1 MKKCYY
7 FLMVMLLALVSVNL
21 TACGDDKD
29 EPSTGGDV
37 VGTWQQIYNDEDGQS
52 EILVQFTKDGKF
64 HEVDVYKEVG
74 GEVDV
79 DIEHGN
85 YTIQG
90 NKMTIRY
97 DDDDY
102 YIECTFSV
110 KGDKMTVSQSGYS
123 LVYNRVSDSLI
134 QRYL

>member
-1 MKKCYY
+1 MKKL
-7 FLMVMLLALVSVNL
+7 FALLFAAAVLGMAFVS
-21 TACGDDKD
+21 CGDDKD

-79 DIEHGN
+79 DIEHGT

>member
-1 MKKCYY
+1 M
-7 FLMVMLLALVSVNL
+7 AQIII
-21 TACGDDKD
+21 TPWGDEMDKD
-29 EPSTGGDV
+29 EYDMIRREEEHDRMLEA
-37 VGTWQQIYNDEDGQS
+37 Q
-52 EILVQFTKDGKF
+52 
-64 HEVDVYKEVG
+64 
-74 GEVDV
+74 
-79 DIEHGN
+79 EHGAD
-85 YTIQG
+85 
-90 NKMTIRY
+90 